1 MGDGSFAGL
10 LGRQENLAAGA
21 VRIRVLPSI
30 LPSSPAPGHR
40 IAHGGGGGSGVLAP
54 PRVFSYLRCVPP
66 GLSGCTSHDFGGG
79 FLPHPASLAP
89 GWVVLSH
96 FRFKLRH
103 PGFFLSPGGNFL
115 HPSRF
120 FLNPGRNFLHPY
132 RFFLNPGRN
141 FLHPSRFFLSP
152 GRNFLNPSGFFL
164 SPGRNFLHP
173 SRFFLSPVRNF
184 LNPFRFFL
192 PPGRNFLSPFRFFL
206 SPGRNFL
213 NPFRFPCPSVPT
225 RPATFGAG

>member
-1 MGDGSFAGL
+1 MAAFADPGEPDMG
-10 LGRQENLAAGA
+10 LASQKGDAIPFSPLTGPA
-21 VRIRVLPSI
+21 KNVRSLNFP
-30 LPSSPAPGHR
+30 PAPPAALHPFVSK
-40 IAHGGGGGSGVLAP
+40 AFPAADHGILAP
-54 PRVFSYLRCVPP
+54 PRVFSYLRCVPS
-66 GLSGCTSHDFGGG
+66 GLSGCAVHDLGGG
-79 FLPHPASLAP
+79 FLPHPASRAP

-141 FLHPSRFFLSP
+141 FLS
-152 GRNFLNPSGFFL
+152 PSGFFL
-164 SPGRNFLHP
+164 MPGRNFLH
-173 SRFFLSPVRNF
+173 
-184 LNPFRFFL
+184 
-192 PPGRNFLSPFRFFL
+192 
-206 SPGRNFL
+206 
-213 NPFRFPCPSVPT
+213 PFRFPCPSVPT